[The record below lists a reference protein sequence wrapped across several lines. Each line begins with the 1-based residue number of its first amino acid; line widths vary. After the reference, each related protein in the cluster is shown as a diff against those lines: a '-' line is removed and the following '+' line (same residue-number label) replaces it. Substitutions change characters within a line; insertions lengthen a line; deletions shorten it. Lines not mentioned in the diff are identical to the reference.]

1 MSYDLKRNLG
11 LKPTNR
17 HFTGQSSVGHGSES
31 YPSVAEIEQEGER
44 LSFEPA
50 VRFGHFELD
59 REINNLPLAKPARKH
74 TNSGIENARV
84 TKHRR
89 EARRT
94 AHWRHTIKL
103 EASQPH
109 ADHFRFVV
117 ETKTAVCLVAI
128 P

>member
-1 MSYDLKRNLG
+1 
-11 LKPTNR
+11 
-17 HFTGQSSVGHGSES
+17 
-31 YPSVAEIEQEGER
+31 
-44 LSFEPA
+44 
-50 VRFGHFELD
+50 FGHFELD

-128 P
+128 PLLLRLPLTVPMAPLFRGDDLAAHPR